1 MLRTKNLSV
10 MERIR
15 LQMLRASILSDVR
28 RRAIR
33 GRVWFRVLDGL
44 ERGILSLAAKI
55 LDVVHSVSLESELT
69 KIIAK
74 IEESLKGVFVRRLEG
89 FGLPRARELTAE
101 SVELGNMC
109 AVEWVVDSVFARY
122 VTFMSLNMPVGW
134 SI

>member
-1 MLRTKNLSV
+1 
-10 MERIR
+10 
-15 LQMLRASILSDVR
+15 MLRASILSDVR